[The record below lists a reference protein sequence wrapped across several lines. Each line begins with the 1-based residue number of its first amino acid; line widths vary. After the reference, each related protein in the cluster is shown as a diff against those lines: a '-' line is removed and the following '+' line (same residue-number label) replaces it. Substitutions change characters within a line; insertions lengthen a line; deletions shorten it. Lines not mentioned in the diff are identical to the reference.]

1 VIDVIPQLHPLAAL
15 DVAAVFVV
23 TLIVIGVLLVSALVF
38 GGWLIVSIVRLIGRA
53 VGPSPRPNA
62 LPAPALNRV
71 RCGRQGCGAEN
82 PTPARFCRRC
92 GRILN
97 LQQAAAP
104 APARRVAMW

>member
-1 VIDVIPQLHPLAAL
+1 MIDVIPQLHPLAAL

-53 VGPSPRPNA
+53 LGPSPRPNA
-62 LPAPALNRV
+62 LPMPAVNRV
-71 RCGRQGCGAEN
+71 RCTREGCRAEN

-97 LQQAAAP
+97 VREAAAT
-104 APARRVAMW
+104 APSRRVAMW